1 MTQRTGAFRTRMR
14 STLLNDPYLYDRLLE
29 AAEQAHLFLRDQI
42 IVRMGCESGARI
54 HEILCLSLGDW
65 RKRGYGRE
73 VLSFNKSKMDQQVKL
88 ICFSPQTRELLL
100 RYIDGERKQHD
111 PQRRDL
117 ALLTDTDAL
126 FLSGR
131 GRTYGY
137 GAFLLHWKRLCQ
149 VAGITFPPSGLRHW
163 FAIQAL
169 LQIEERT
176 NNPTDG
182 ELVKKVLVQYLGWQ
196 SPDVFETDDHMLFLK
211 RLEEESM
218 KVHDLNQPVPID
230 EVCKLPASI
239 EPCPHS
245 PP

>member
-1 MTQRTGAFRTRMR
+1 MR

-88 ICFSPQTRELLL
+88 LCFSPQTRELLL